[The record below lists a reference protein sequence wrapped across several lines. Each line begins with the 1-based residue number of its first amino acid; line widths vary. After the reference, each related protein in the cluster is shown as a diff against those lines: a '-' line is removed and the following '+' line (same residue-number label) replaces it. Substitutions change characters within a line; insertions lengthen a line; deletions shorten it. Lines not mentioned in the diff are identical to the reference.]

1 MPPAPPLAV
10 QRPEAQGVQLR
21 LTATRF
27 PGSISGGPAADLRG
41 QKSHGRTEDAAS
53 ARKGNS
59 PAGADRE
66 DDVKLP
72 RRRVLHLLAGAAAL
86 PGVSRFATAQTY
98 PARPVRMIVGFP
110 AGNAPDIVARLIGQG
125 LSERLGQQ
133 FVIENRPGAGSNI
146 ATEAAVIAPADGYT
160 LLMSVLT
167 NVFNAALYPN
177 LKFDFVRD
185 LAPVASIADAPFV
198 MVVNPSFP
206 ATNVPEFIAYAKA
219 NPGRIN
225 MASGGNGTS
234 THIFGELFKMMAGV
248 DLVHV
253 PYRSSYMPDL
263 LSGQVHVV
271 INPIPQAMEQIRTG
285 KLRALGVTTAKR
297 LETLPEIPTL
307 GESIPGYEAV
317 GWYGLSAPR
326 NTPAE
331 IVSQLN
337 EATNAAL
344 ADPRLRARLAGL
356 GVEPL
361 LKTPAEFENLI
372 TKGSTRWKHYITVL
386 QQTLPEP

>member
-1 MPPAPPLAV
+1 M
-10 QRPEAQGVQLR
+10 
-21 LTATRF
+21 
-27 PGSISGGPAADLRG
+27 
-41 QKSHGRTEDAAS
+41 
-53 ARKGNS
+53 N
-59 PAGADRE
+59 
-66 DDVKLP
+66 LP
-72 RRRVLHLLAGAAAL
+72 RRRFLHLVAGAAAV
-86 PGVSRFATAQTY
+86 PGVPPFARAQAY
-98 PARPVRMIVGFP
+98 PARPVRLLVGFP
-110 AGNAPDIVARLIGQG
+110 AGNAPDIIARLIGQW

-133 FVIENRPGAGSNI
+133 IVIENRPGAGSNI

-167 NVFNAALYPN
+167 NVFNATLYAN

-198 MVVNPSFP
+198 MMVNPSFP
-206 ATNVPEFIAYAKA
+206 ARSVPEFIAYAKA

-263 LSGQVHVV
+263 LSGQVQVV
-271 INPIPQAMEQIRTG
+271 INPIPQSMEYVRTG

-297 LETLPEIPTL
+297 LEALPDIPTV
-307 GESIPGYEAV
+307 GEFVPGYEAV
-317 GWYGLSAPR
+317 GWYGLSAPK

-331 IVSQLN
+331 IVNQLN

-344 ADPRLRARLAGL
+344 ADPGLKARLAAL
-356 GVEPL
+356 GVVPMST
-361 LKTPAEFENLI
+361 TPAEFAQLI
-372 TKGSTRWKHYITVL
+372 AGDMEKWTKVIKFAGIK
-386 QQTLPEP
+386 PE